1 VPLSPSATDELRVY
15 LRARHTIDPHPA
27 PTSLL
32 LCSCIHRPYSPEG
45 LSNAI
50 KNAMTKS
57 GVWAGA
63 TRMARVHDFRHG
75 FAVAALRRWYE
86 ADADVQAN
94 LPKLALYMGH
104 VSIASTA
111 YYLRFMPAVVTLASQ
126 RFNRACGD
134 IVDGGAP

>member
-1 VPLSPSATDELRVY
+1 
-15 LRARHTIDPHPA
+15 
-27 PTSLL
+27 